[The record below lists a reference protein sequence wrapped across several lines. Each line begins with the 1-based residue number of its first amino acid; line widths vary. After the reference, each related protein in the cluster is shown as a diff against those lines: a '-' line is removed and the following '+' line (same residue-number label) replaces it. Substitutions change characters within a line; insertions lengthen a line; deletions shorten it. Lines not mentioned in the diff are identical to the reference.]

1 MVQSATN
8 DFAAMQTNATASGF
22 VPGFVP
28 ETRND
33 PVVGIREREVFE
45 GPPMYGATRTYEDRV
60 KQSDYYA
67 EFAALEQE
75 EQEAYAEAMFAAGW
89 AGNLEV
95 ETIDEIYQPYVIQGM
110 LETGL
115 ERAANSMLIGRSD
128 LPDWEQALAGAEE
141 TSLQDALAKLDGEKP
156 EIRYMDRAGLE
167 ETADA
172 YFNRYLGRKGTS
184 AELSSFVAGIHAA
197 QKAGLK
203 GAEIDVGGRALEF
216 ARGADPRR
224 AEGMEY
230 SRAASSAMKALGM
243 SF

>member
-8 DFAAMQTNATASGF
+8 DYGTMKTIAESAGF
-22 VPGFVP
+22 VPGFIP
-28 ETRND
+28 ESTSN

-45 GPPMYGATRTYEDRV
+45 GPPMYGATRTYQDRV
-60 KQSDYYA
+60 TQNDYYA
-67 EFAALEQE
+67 EFAALGQE

-89 AGNLEV
+89 GERFNI

-115 ERAANSMLIGRSD
+115 KRAADSMLVGRSE
-128 LPDWEQALAGAEE
+128 LPDFEQALAGAEE
-141 TSLQDALAKLDGEKP
+141 TSLDDALTKLDGELP
-156 EIRYMDRAGLE
+156 EVRYMDRAGLE

-197 QKAGLK
+197 QKSGLK

>member
-45 GPPMYGATRTYEDRV
+45 GPPMYGATRTYEDPV

-89 AGNLEV
+89 GKQFDI
-95 ETIDEIYQPYVIQGM
+95 ETIEDIYQPYVIQGM
-110 LETGL
+110 LEVGL
-115 ERAANSMLIGRSD
+115 RRAADSMLVGRSE
-128 LPDWEQALAGAEE
+128 LPDFEQALAGAEE
-141 TSLQDALAKLDGEKP
+141 TSLEDALAKLDGEKP
-156 EIRYMDRAGLE
+156 EIRYMDRAGLQ

>member
-1 MVQSATN
+1 MVDSATN
-8 DFAAMQTNATASGF
+8 DYGAMKTNAESAGF
-22 VPGFVP
+22 VPGWVP
-28 ETRND
+28 ETRDD

-45 GPPMYGATRTYEDRV
+45 GPPMYGATRTYEDRIR
-60 KQSDYYA
+60 KSDYYA

-95 ETIDEIYQPYVIQGM
+95 ETIDEIYQPYVIQAM

-115 ERAANSMLIGRSD
+115 ERAQDSMRIGRSD

-141 TSLQDALAKLDGEKP
+141 TSLEDALAKLDGEKP

>member
-22 VPGFVP
+22 VPGWVP
-28 ETRND
+28 ETRDD

-45 GPPMYGATRTYEDRV
+45 GPPMYGATRTYEDRIR
-60 KQSDYYA
+60 QSDYYA

-89 AGNLEV
+89 GEGFDI

-115 ERAANSMLIGRSD
+115 RRAADSMLVGRSE
-128 LPDWEQALAGAEE
+128 LPDFEQALAGAEE
-141 TSLQDALAKLDGEKP
+141 TSLEDALAKLDGEKP

-216 ARGADPRR
+216 ARAADPRR

>member
-1 MVQSATN
+1 MVDSATN

-22 VPGFVP
+22 VPGWVP
-28 ETRND
+28 ETAND

-45 GPPMYGATRTYEDRV
+45 GPPMYGATRTYEDRIR
-60 KQSDYYA
+60 QSDYYA

-89 AGNLEV
+89 GKGLEI
-95 ETIDEIYQPYVIQGM
+95 ETIEDIYQPYVIQGM

-115 ERAANSMLIGRSD
+115 ERAAESMLIGRSD
-128 LPDWEQALAGAEE
+128 LPDFEQALAGAEE
-141 TSLQDALAKLDGEKP
+141 TSLDDALSKLDGELP
-156 EIRYMDRAGLE
+156 EVRYMDRAGLE

-197 QKAGLK
+197 QKSGLK
-203 GAEIDVGGRALEF
+203 GAEIAVGGRALEF